1 MIDKLPEIKKILNK
15 FPQVLIDIKEFS
27 VDCIEYK
34 VENKRLCY
42 VLEYLHY
49 YQNKMIDCRE
59 MCRFYKYKPGQL
71 FGDKGEILKKYFLA
85 PLMRVQE
92 KQKQKQVKPT
102 YYHFCKWLNDIFKK
116 CRLFTKEHKNN
127 NKDIKPINMIKE

>member
-49 YQNKMIDCRE
+49 Y
-59 MCRFYKYKPGQL
+59 
-71 FGDKGEILKKYFLA
+71 
-85 PLMRVQE
+85 
-92 KQKQKQVKPT
+92 
-102 YYHFCKWLNDIFKK
+102 
-116 CRLFTKEHKNN
+116 
-127 NKDIKPINMIKE
+127 